1 MKKKFIEGQIKMD
14 LDFKGVTSV
23 QNKEIKVIEG
33 AFGEG
38 QKCILASDVAIQ
50 HETRLDKI
58 NDLIKN
64 NISRFNENDLID
76 FLKPSEGLRDFLNG
90 QQPLRDFAKENGL
103 ISNNRTLNVF
113 LLSERGYIKLV
124 SMMDNTKESKWE
136 IMNKILDDYFSMRE
150 IIKSDKTLKALAV
163 LKAIEGESFEA
174 KVQGIEEYA
183 GYKKQEGIEEGK
195 AIGIEEGKILGEDIG
210 VEKGK
215 IIGEDI
221 GIKKAINKHDEN
233 YENYGGNLFVK
244 KLKIFIKPYGLKYQ
258 QLNTATDLNKFLV
271 FKGYGKFVKS
281 TERAHF
287 KPNEE
292 FIGLCNKNG
301 WGECSRMETGGYRM
315 KYSEKFMEVFIV
327 RKVNDEY
334 LAYLKSL
341 IKKKVVIDEMPECPF

>member
-1 MKKKFIEGQIKMD
+1 MLFRSVLEGG
-14 LDFKGVTSV
+14 FGKGKRCLLVKDIARLHD
-23 QNKEIKVIEG
+23 KEAKHINE
-33 AFGEG
+33 
-38 QKCILASDVAIQ
+38 L
-50 HETRLDKI
+50 I
-58 NDLIKN
+58 NDNRDDFEHGID
-64 NISRFNENDLID
+64 IIDLLGVGLGD
-76 FLKPSEGLRDFLNG
+76 HELKRLGILQQSINSTRGQNG
-90 QQPLRDFAKENGL
+90 S
-103 ISNNRTLNVF
+103 IY
-113 LLSERGYIKLV
+113 LLSDQGYFALV
-124 SMMDNTKESKWE
+124 NLMRTSEAREVRKA
-136 IMNKILDDYFSMRE
+136 LRRDYFTMRE
-150 IIKSDKTLKALAV
+150 SITSDKTLKALAV

-195 AIGIEEGKILGEDIG
+195 AIGIEEGKIL
-210 VEKGK
+210 
-215 IIGEDI
+215 GEDI

-341 IKKKVVIDEMPECPF
+341 IKKKIVVDEMPECPF

>member
-136 IMNKILDDYFSMRE
+136 IMNK
-150 IIKSDKTLKALAV
+150 
-163 LKAIEGESFEA
+163 
-174 KVQGIEEYA
+174 
-183 GYKKQEGIEEGK
+183 
-195 AIGIEEGKILGEDIG
+195 
-210 VEKGK
+210 
-215 IIGEDI
+215 
-221 GIKKAINKHDEN
+221 
-233 YENYGGNLFVK
+233 
-244 KLKIFIKPYGLKYQ
+244 
-258 QLNTATDLNKFLV
+258 
-271 FKGYGKFVKS
+271 
-281 TERAHF
+281 
-287 KPNEE
+287 
-292 FIGLCNKNG
+292 
-301 WGECSRMETGGYRM
+301 TG
-315 KYSEKFMEVFIV
+315 S
-327 RKVNDEY
+327 
-334 LAYLKSL
+334 
-341 IKKKVVIDEMPECPF
+341 C